1 MSVPTPATPGA
12 GPTISTS
19 KAPTSNGRRR
29 ARKACIGCRVRKVRC
44 DVTMHGLPCTNCQL
58 DYKTCVVKDRASKRQ
73 LPIKQGMQQVVF
85 DSLCIPSSAEEND
98 HGPPNWGPS
107 PELFDELGGNADVG
121 PPPSIEPGQDSQ
133 FLEGVS
139 SGAGGPKS
147 DRGGS
152 PSHISNVTQ
161 CSNTAASAFDPI
173 DQGAAFSL
181 QQGLTSAESTP
192 GAMMVPYSSYPFLTI
207 NNLADLSSQ
216 DLAFLEIKGALHVP
230 VKPMLDEFVRQYF
243 LHVHPTLPLLDEAQF
258 WSAYRQDKP
267 ADPQAKIPLLV
278 FQAMIFASCSFV
290 PETVTK
296 ALGHDRIRAARS
308 TFYHNTKLLHDL
320 GIEKSPVVIAQTAV
334 LMTLWC
340 PAEVQPRPENS
351 AWLQTAIDHAQFVDA
366 HRAWEPSAGL
376 PHEGA
381 QSEYGPHMLR
391 RLWSCCLVRDRFL
404 SVGLRRIV
412 QITKLQPTIITAD
425 FDDEI
430 GGSEVHNA
438 ETKQLLARI
447 FVRLTSLCNIL
458 TDILLVVSPSD
469 DHPGLEHEA
478 KRTLIE
484 SRAKLREWYD
494 ETELEISTAI
504 GSSGVRQHPVIVSMN
519 LMYIFY
525 YASQSHISRQGVLL
539 SCYQPRT
546 PNPLDPSRNY
556 EHSREVQDAA
566 IGTVECLKELIQLDL
581 IRYLP
586 LSAVAFIAIPL
597 LFHILDAKFLYP
609 DKLTADLKARHRRL
623 RVLINTLKE
632 YRPRYDGM
640 EWFSY
645 ALRYVVNL
653 AQFHSTSLSKGSVAS
668 WTDLL
673 TQEPSFCLR
682 LTLTIDLS
690 LSRSKIPEDQDFPMA
705 LRGVLRPKI
714 GLIRELALEE
724 PSPSKRQRETSLH
737 HIDLELEAGSL
748 KDPRPS
754 ECSSQQRQS
763 YPQPQ
768 ISEDV
773 PKESSLATAEEGPV
787 EMDEQAVLEGLIS
800 PFPVVTEPSKNNDQE
815 SNPVDPALYQLLS
828 EPLSPLASYD
838 AMMVDGCDFDS
849 FMYPELVDASV

>member
-447 FVRLTSLCNIL
+447 FVRLTSL
-458 TDILLVVSPSD
+458 
-469 DHPGLEHEA
+469 
-478 KRTLIE
+478 
-484 SRAKLREWYD
+484 
-494 ETELEISTAI
+494 
-504 GSSGVRQHPVIVSMN
+504 
-519 LMYIFY
+519 
-525 YASQSHISRQGVLL
+525 
-539 SCYQPRT
+539 
-546 PNPLDPSRNY
+546 NY